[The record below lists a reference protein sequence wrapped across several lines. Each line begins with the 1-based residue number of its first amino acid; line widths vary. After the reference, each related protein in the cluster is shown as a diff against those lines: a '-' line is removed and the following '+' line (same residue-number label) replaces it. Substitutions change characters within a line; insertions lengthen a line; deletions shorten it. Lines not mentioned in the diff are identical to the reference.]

1 MAVKQISIFVD
12 NTPGKL
18 SKLTAFLA
26 ENHVDMRALSLADSA
41 DYGIFRML
49 AIHSEEL
56 TSKLLEEG
64 YLSKV
69 NPVIAV
75 SVDDTP
81 GGLAKVV
88 SILGEN
94 RINIE
99 YLYAFVLDSAKNACV
114 VIRVA
119 DNDRAEK
126 ILAENGV
133 KLLSEEDIESI

>member
-18 SKLTAFLA
+18 SKLTSFLA

-49 AIHSEEL
+49 AVHSDEIIA
-56 TSKLLEEG
+56 KLFEEG
-64 YLSKV
+64 YLAKV

-88 SILGEN
+88 SILGDN
-94 RINIE
+94 GINIE

-119 DNDRAEK
+119 DNERAEI

-133 KLLSEEDIESI
+133 NILSEEDIGSI

>member
-26 ENHVDMRALSLADSA
+26 ENRVDMRALSLADSA
-41 DYGIFRML
+41 DYGILRML
-49 AIHSEEL
+49 AIHSDEL
-56 TSKLLEEG
+56 TTKLFEEG

-94 RINIE
+94 GINIE

>member
-1 MAVKQISIFVD
+1 M
-12 NTPGKL
+12 
-18 SKLTAFLA
+18 
-26 ENHVDMRALSLADSA
+26 
-41 DYGIFRML
+41 
-49 AIHSEEL
+49 
-56 TSKLLEEG
+56 
-64 YLSKV
+64 

-88 SILGEN
+88 SILGDN
-94 RINIE
+94 GINIE

-119 DNDRAEK
+119 DNERAEI

-133 KLLSEEDIESI
+133 NILSEEDIGSI

>member
-18 SKLTAFLA
+18 SKLTALLA

-41 DYGIFRML
+41 DYGILRML
-49 AIHSEEL
+49 AVHSEEL
-56 TSKLLEEG
+56 TNKLFDEG
-64 YLSKV
+64 YLSKI

-88 SILGEN
+88 SILGDN
-94 RINIE
+94 DINIE
-99 YLYAFVLDSAKNACV
+99 YLYAFVLNSAKNACV
-114 VIRVA
+114 VLRVA
-119 DNDRAEK
+119 DNERAEK
-126 ILAENGV
+126 ILAQNGV
-133 KLLSEEDIESI
+133 KILTEEDIDSI